1 MIKNFLVLLVSP
13 KVGWMYIDDKCNS
26 SQRVLGAFFY
36 PLLAILA
43 VSAFVPMIY
52 DGASHTLSKTLM
64 VAIVQFSTFMLSYYL
79 CVYLL
84 SGFYPQFTRSSLAM
98 SKLSNYVIY
107 NLSFLVVLSILKNFL
122 PGEFSPLFFLWLYV
136 PYLAYRGVEFLCV
149 DSNKS
154 VKFVVISSI
163 MMMGL
168 PLLIGLILNQLIVH
182 NS

>member
-1 MIKNFLVLLVSP
+1 MIRNFIVLLISP
-13 KVGWMYIDDKCNS
+13 KVGWQYIDDKCHS
-26 SQRVLGAFFY
+26 AQRVLSSLFF

-43 VSAFVPMIY
+43 ISTFVPIIY
-52 DGASHTLSKTLM
+52 DSASNTISSSLM
-64 VAIVQFSTFMLSYYL
+64 KAIVDFSKYMLTYYL

-107 NLSFLVVLSILKNFL
+107 NLSFLIMLSILINVL
-122 PGEFSPLFFLWLYV
+122 NAEFSPLYFLELYM
-136 PYLAYRGVEFLCV
+136 PYMGVDFMCV

-163 MMMGL
+163 MMIAFPAIIGWIL
-168 PLLIGLILNQLIVH
+168 GSLINH
-182 NS
+182 

>member
-1 MIKNFLVLLVSP
+1 MIRNFIVLLMSP
-13 KVGWMYIDDKCNS
+13 KVGWQYIDDKCQS
-26 SQRVLGAFFY
+26 AQRVLSTFFF

-43 VSAFVPMIY
+43 ISSFVPMIY
-52 DGASHTLSKTLM
+52 DSASNTVSSSLM
-64 VAIVQFSTFMLSYYL
+64 KAIVAFSKYMLTYYL

-107 NLSFLVVLSILKNFL
+107 NLAFLIILSILINVIN
-122 PGEFSPLFFLWLYV
+122 GEFSPLYFLELYM
-136 PYLAYRGVEFLCV
+136 PYIAYRGVNFLCV

-163 MMMGL
+163 MMIAC
-168 PLLIGLILNQLIVH
+168 PIIIGWILNSLI
-182 NS
+182 NR